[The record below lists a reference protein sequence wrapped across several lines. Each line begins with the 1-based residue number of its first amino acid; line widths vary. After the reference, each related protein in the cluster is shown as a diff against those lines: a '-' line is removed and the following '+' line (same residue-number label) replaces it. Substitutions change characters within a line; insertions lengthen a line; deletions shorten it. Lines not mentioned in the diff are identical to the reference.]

1 MTLTPMQDG
10 GWASSGDVRDRI
22 PGDGRRPCQRL
33 PVLHDGTVQLRP
45 VHGDGHVERDQEGT
59 NIPIHPSLNSEL
71 LSSESLTL
79 HAPDMFAA
87 TARLVRPRRRRQR
100 AGGGV
105 EARALHRG
113 GGGDTGGVLL
123 SGLGV
128 PRCEV
133 PRRDDVPQ
141 VSVPRLAEC

>member
-1 MTLTPMQDG
+1 MTLTPMPDG
-10 GWASSGDVRDRI
+10 GRAPSGDVRDRI

-45 VHGDGHVERDQEGT
+45 VHGDGRVEREIKKVET
-59 NIPIHPSLNSEL
+59 IPSIHPSLNSEL

-123 SGLGV
+123 SG
-128 PRCEV
+128 
-133 PRRDDVPQ
+133 RRT
-141 VSVPRLAEC
+141 AGECAAPC